1 MSEKEKTAA
10 RAIKEALKTAPAPAV
25 EQAATYLSGLAD
37 GMRLAAKDQQK
48 EEKGNE
54 A

>member
-37 GMRLAAKDQQK
+37 GMRLAAKEQK
-48 EEKGNE
+48 EGQSNE
-54 A
+54 N